1 MEFIHKVPVKQILTE
16 NSKEKLTD
24 QFIAR
29 KNQLEQE
36 CQQLQFEKRKLLNK
50 KGMSETEVKRR
61 FEQEIARR
69 QEKIRMSDYQLDQL
83 DILPLGSEITEGEV
97 DVLVEVEVG
106 ANWEELINKKAIIVK
121 DGIVIQ
127 IK

>member
-106 ANWEELINKKAIIVK
+106 AKWEELINKKAIIVK